1 MAAPSWLD
9 QVGGIAERGRAIL
22 RLRRLDNLEREC
34 RRLIEQRGEATSI
47 ALAAAVVDAI
57 ERMDEAETESFLRLL
72 LDHFSADAAKVEA
85 EVERWRLKGDRRALD
100 ELWQTA
106 EPPRQELFRRLNVA
120 PGGTRAIVRLRARL
134 LELLEDD
141 PELEP
146 VDRDLRHLLGS
157 WFNRGFL
164 QIEEISWR
172 TPATI
177 LEQLIEYDAVH
188 AIAGWQDLR
197 RRLAADRRCFAFF
210 HPSLPD
216 VPLIFVEVALT
227 RGLATKIGPLIDPE
241 REVGSPQAADT
252 AIFYSINSTQAG
264 LRGISFGSFLIKQ
277 VVTEL
282 SSRLLRLRRYA
293 TLSPLPSFAAALRA
307 RGQAALSDQR
317 APHTD
322 SARRE
327 LERLALAYLLHA
339 RRDGR
344 AADPVANFHLANG
357 ARLERINTDADLSE
371 HGRQSCGVMVNY
383 LYEPDRLELNH
394 ERYVERGEISLS
406 RDLSGKTRGLRW

>member
-9 QVGGIAERGRAIL
+9 QVGAIAERGRAIL

-34 RRLIEQRGEATSI
+34 RRLIAQRGEATSI

-57 ERMDEAETESFLRLL
+57 ERMDEDETESFLRLL
-72 LDHFSADAAKVEA
+72 LDHFSADPAKVDA
-85 EVERWRLKGDRRALD
+85 AVERWRKDGDRRSLD

-141 PELEP
+141 RDLEP

-177 LEQLIEYDAVH
+177 LERLIEYDAVH
-188 AIAGWQDLR
+188 AIAGWEDLR

-210 HPSLPD
+210 HPSLPE

-227 RGLATKIGPLIDPE
+227 RGLATTIGPLIDPE
-241 REVGSPQAADT
+241 RDVGDPQVADT

-282 SSRLLRLRRYA
+282 HSRLPRLRRFA
-293 TLSPLPSFAAALRA
+293 TLSPLPSFAGALRA
-307 RGQAALSDQR
+307 RGQSALADQP
-317 APHTD
+317 APHGD
-322 SARRE
+322 PVRRE
-327 LERLALAYLLHA
+327 LERLALAYLLHGG
-339 RRDGR
+339 RDGR
-344 AADPVANFHLANG
+344 AADPVANFHLSNG
-357 ARLERINTDADLSE
+357 ARLERINPDADLSE

-406 RDLSGKTRGLRW
+406 RDLAGKARGLKW

>member
-1 MAAPSWLD
+1 VAAPSWLE
-9 QVGGIAERGRAIL
+9 QVGGIAERGRMIL
-22 RLRRLDNLEREC
+22 RLRRLDNLERLC

-47 ALAAAVVDAI
+47 ALAAAVVTAI

-72 LDHFSADAAKVEA
+72 VDHFAADAGKVESA
-85 EVERWRLKGDRRALD
+85 IERWRDGDRQALD
-100 ELWQTA
+100 ELWRTA
-106 EPPRQELFRRLNVA
+106 EPSRQELFRRLNVA
-120 PGGTRAIVRLRARL
+120 PGGTAAIVRLRARL
-134 LELLEDD
+134 LELVDED

-146 VDRDLRHLLGS
+146 VDSDLRHLLGS

-164 QIEEISWR
+164 QVQEISWN
-172 TPATI
+172 TPASI
-177 LEQLIEYDAVH
+177 LEQLIEYEAVH
-188 AIAGWQDLR
+188 TIRGWDDLR

-227 RGLATKIGPLIDPE
+227 RGLATSIGPLIDPE
-241 REVGSPQAADT
+241 REVGDPQSADT

-282 SSRLLRLRRYA
+282 KSRLPRLRRFA
-293 TLSPLPSFAAALRA
+293 TLSPLPSFAAALRDH
-307 RGQAALSDQR
+307 GKSALAEQPP
-317 APHTD
+317 PH
-322 SARRE
+322 SEAARRD

-344 AADPVANFHLANG
+344 VADPVANFHLSNG
-357 ARLERINTDADLSE
+357 ARLERVNPDGDLSE
-371 HGRQSCGVMVNY
+371 HGRQSCGVMINY

-394 ERYVERGEISLS
+394 ERYVERGEVSLS
-406 RDLSGKTRGLRW
+406 RDLAGRARGLHW